1 MRVPQSWLAEHV
13 GRELPSVDEIADAF
27 VRVGLEVEDVH
38 RGPELSGSL
47 VVGRV
52 LEIEELTEFKK
63 PIRWCQVQVGPD
75 GAGSEQVRGIICGA
89 SNFVVDDL
97 VVVALPGA
105 VLAGGFAISARTTYG
120 HVSDGMI
127 ASAREL
133 GIGSDHAGILVLP
146 PGSAAPG
153 DDALPLLG
161 LDDTVFE
168 LNVTPDR
175 GYCFSVRGLAR
186 ELAAGVDADFTDPV
200 ARMAVPGAHGDAWPV
215 TLDDPACPRFVLR
228 KVDGVDPTA
237 PAPWWMQRR
246 LLAAGMRPISL
257 VVDVTN
263 YVMLELG
270 QPLHA
275 YDAAKVRGT
284 ILVRRARS
292 GERLI
297 TLDGVT
303 RPLDT
308 DDLLITDQSGPIG
321 LAGVMGGASTEIA
334 AIERPVGETPEPS
347 PAESGPVESGPV
359 ESGPAESGPVES
371 GPVESGPAESGPAER
386 AADERAGRIDVLI
399 EAAHFDPA
407 AIARAA
413 RRHKLPSEASRR
425 FERTVDPQLPPVAA
439 ERAAQL
445 LVEHGGGRIAAG
457 RTDQGAAPTAGAVR
471 MALELP
477 DRVAGVPYP
486 PGATVR
492 RLTQIG
498 CGVELVAGDDGRA
511 QVIATP
517 PSWRPDL
524 AQPADLV
531 EEVLRLEG
539 YDVIPSVL
547 PHAPAGRGL
556 SPGQLRRRV
565 VSRALAEAGY
575 VEVLPFPF
583 VDPSVWDAFGLPAD
597 DVRRNTVHVL
607 NPIDAD
613 RAELDTTLL
622 PGLLDTLV
630 RNRAR
635 GAVDLALYTIEQV
648 VLPHHIPKPMPD
660 PPVDRRP
667 TDAEI
672 AQIEAALP
680 AQPVHVGVV
689 LAGDRATR
697 GWWGAGR
704 PAAWADAVQAGVLVG
719 QAAGVQLR
727 VTRAELAPWHPGRC
741 AALRVGDWIIGHA
754 GELHPKV
761 VEALG
766 LPPRTCAMELDL
778 DALPLGDAR
787 PAPQVSPYPPIS
799 VDVALVS
806 RAEVSAADVA
816 DALLDGGG
824 RLLEDLRLFDVYTG
838 EQVGEG
844 KRSLAFSL
852 RFRAPDR
859 TLTSEEANAARDAAV
874 AVAAQRY
881 GAVLR
886 G

>member
-1 MRVPQSWLAEHV
+1 VRVPQSWLAEHI
-13 GRELPSVDEIADAF
+13 GTELPTPDEIADAF
-27 VRVGLEVEDVH
+27 VRVGLEIEDVH
-38 RGPELSGSL
+38 RGPELSGPL

-52 LEIEELTEFKK
+52 RQVEELTEFKK
-63 PIRWCQVQVGPD
+63 PIRWCQVEVGPD
-75 GAGSEQVRGIICGA
+75 QVNGVICGA
-89 SNFVVDDL
+89 SNFAVDDL
-97 VVVALPGA
+97 VVVALPGS
-105 VLAGGFAISARTTYG
+105 VLAGGFEISARKTYG

-146 PGSAAPG
+146 PGSAEPG
-153 DDALPLLG
+153 DDARPLLG
-161 LDDTVFE
+161 IDDPVFE

-186 ELAAGVDADFTDPV
+186 ELATGIDADYADPA
-200 ARMAVPGAHGDAWPV
+200 ARVAVPDAGGDAWPV
-215 TLDDPACPRFVLR
+215 RLDDPGCARFVFR
-228 KVDGVDPTA
+228 RVDGVDPQA

-257 VVDVTN
+257 IVDVTN

-275 YDAAKVRGT
+275 YDASRVRGVVA
-284 ILVRRARS
+284 VRRARP
-292 GERLI
+292 GEKLT
-297 TLDGVT
+297 TLDDVS
-303 RPLDT
+303 RRLDP

-321 LAGVMGGASTEIA
+321 LAGVMGGATTEIGA
-334 AIERPVGETPEPS
+334 AG
-347 PAESGPVESGPV
+347 AEEGAP
-359 ESGPAESGPVES
+359 
-371 GPVESGPAESGPAER
+371 R
-386 AADERAGRIDVLI
+386 TDVLI

-407 AIARAA
+407 VVARAA

-445 LVEHGGGRIAAG
+445 LVEHGGGTIAAG
-457 RTDQGAAPTAGAVR
+457 RTDEGAAPAAAAVP
-471 MALELP
+471 MPLELP
-477 DRVAGVPYP
+477 DRVAGIGYP

-492 RLTQIG
+492 RLTQVG
-498 CGVELVAGDDGRA
+498 CTVELSTGDDGRGR
-511 QVIATP
+511 VLATP

-524 AQPADLV
+524 EQPADLV

-539 YDVIPSVL
+539 LDAIPSVL
-547 PHAPAGRGL
+547 PAAPAGRGL
-556 SPGQLRRRV
+556 TASQLRRRA
-565 VSRALAEAGY
+565 VSTALAEDGY

-583 VDPSVWDAFGLPAD
+583 VAPAVWDAFGLAAD

-607 NPIDAD
+607 NPLDAD
-613 RAELDTTLL
+613 RAELAGTLL

-630 RNRAR
+630 RNRSR
-635 GAVDLALYTIEQV
+635 GAADLALYTVEQV

-689 LAGDRATR
+689 LAGDREAR
-697 GWWGAGR
+697 GWWGPGR
-704 PAAWADAVQAGVLVG
+704 PADWSDAVQAGLLVG
-719 QAAGVQLR
+719 QVAGVQLR
-727 VTRAELAPWHPGRC
+727 VTKAELAPWHPGRC
-741 AALRVGDWIIGHA
+741 AALRVGDWVVGHA
-754 GELHPKV
+754 GELHPNV

-778 DALPLGDAR
+778 DAIPVDDSR
-787 PAPQVSPYPPIS
+787 PTPQVSPYPPVS
-799 VDVALVS
+799 VDVALVAA
-806 RAEVSAADVA
+806 AEVPAAALA

-824 RLLEDLRLFDVYTG
+824 PLLEELRLFDVYTG
-838 EQVGEG
+838 EQVGAG
-844 KRSLAFSL
+844 QRSLAFAL

-859 TLTSEEANAARDAAV
+859 TLTSDEANAARDAAV
-874 AVAAQRY
+874 AVARQRH
-881 GAVLR
+881 GARLR
-886 G
+886 A